1 METKQLTVADYRETG
16 AILDRMRKYLIVLFI
31 ADIVVFV
38 LLTLTAIII
47 NLNTDTEMT
56 FFNSVLE
63 FLSKRTLLL
72 SLITMIPSLATVM
85 YCIAMLRLH
94 IFEKDLMVAGI
105 VAFFLAVYQRT
116 IPTISTSEADST
128 LSTAVGGGFL
138 VLILGIAFRKLY
150 CDAMQKATKEMDP
163 GIGEGWK
170 GLWKLSLV
178 VNIVAILM
186 LVVLNYVAQDVIK
199 KVNEASFLWYDYDGS
214 GLDYVTLVR
223 RLTVIA
229 LLLANIATIAEVIVM
244 AFEMKCLKKTR
255 AGVIEK
261 CCEAE
266 RAEAAAAASEGFDAN
281 L

>member
-47 NLNTDTEMT
+47 NLNTDSEMT
-56 FFNSVLE
+56 FFTAVLE

-94 IFEKDLMVAGI
+94 IFEKDLLVAGI

-138 VLILGIAFRKLY
+138 VLVLGIAFRKLY

-178 VNIVAILM
+178 VNIVAMLM

-199 KVNEASFLWYDYDGS
+199 KVNEASFMWYDYDGS

-229 LLLANIATIAEVIVM
+229 LLLANIATIAGVIVM

-261 CCEAE
+261 CYEAE
-266 RAEAAAAASEGFDAN
+266 HAEAAAAEPEGFDAN

>member
-163 GIGEGWK
+163 GIGEDWK